1 MSEFNYYSNEN
12 DELIIIEIINKIIN
26 TIEKNLEM
34 ENSKQNIVSREDREI
49 SINKLKKSFS
59 FKKKE
64 KNTKEKNTEEKNT
77 EIIHNK
83 EWSLTSNIF

>member
-1 MSEFNYYSNEN
+1 MSDIN
-12 DELIIIEIINKIIN
+12 DKLIITKIIDNIINNIIN

-64 KNTKEKNTEEKNT
+64 KNT
-77 EIIHNK
+77 EIIYNK